1 MNNISVGQF
10 FSRLLML
17 MVFLPLTVSAQQSFV
32 TVDLGYVNHG
42 GANDAAPH
50 SMIVPRTTTLDFIR
64 ILDHREVLSDE
75 GKPSE
80 TEYIYPHGLMRMKL
94 TGIPSHIGQVSMAL
108 KYPESVQSET
118 EVYLVNGDGFH
129 QHSLVKAKGDKLYI
143 SLVDGGE
150 GDLDQMKNGE
160 IITSFA
166 VAAPVKGGSYAKLD
180 LADGHSLWSLLV
192 AYGRPKL

>member
-1 MNNISVGQF
+1 MNNISVGKF

-42 GANDAAPH
+42 ANDAAPH
-50 SMIVPRTTTLDFIR
+50 SMILPETTTLDFIR

-80 TEYIYPHGLMRMKL
+80 AEYIYPHGLMRMKL
-94 TGIPSHIGQVSMAL
+94 TGIPSHVRQVSMAL
-108 KYPESVQSET
+108 EYPESIQRGT

-143 SLVDGGE
+143 ALVDGGE

-166 VAAPVKGGSYAKLD
+166 VAAPAKGGDYAKLN
-180 LADGHSLWSLLV
+180 LAEDHSLWSLLV
-192 AYGRPKL
+192 AYGRPRF